1 MQKWK
6 NLLVLLEYMNTWI
19 FACPTPN
26 SKNTK
31 NIEINLVVSIII
43 RTFAAVLRHNDFCGK
58 AKEKNF
64 VGLPEKIS

>member
-1 MQKWK
+1 MYSKVQ
-6 NLLVLLEYMNTWI
+6 NLNLNI
-19 FACPTPN
+19 FFGEIMKKVEICLMV
-26 SKNTK
+26 SK
-31 NIEINLVVSIII
+31 II

>member
-1 MQKWK
+1 MSSLQKCK
-6 NLLVLLEYMNTWI
+6 SAKLESNHNTEKI
-19 FACPTPN
+19 
-26 SKNTK
+26 TK

>member
-1 MQKWK
+1 
-6 NLLVLLEYMNTWI
+6 
-19 FACPTPN
+19 
-26 SKNTK
+26 
-31 NIEINLVVSIII
+31 VVSKII